1 MRRTTPLT
9 AAAML
14 GLALLAPTTSA
25 SAAGETCRGEAATI
39 VGTEQTL
46 TGTEGRDVIVTGA
59 ATEVEALGGDD
70 LVCVVPSRT
79 SFNVLGVD
87 AGAGNDVVDTNGAT
101 SGYYVNTDLGPGVDL
116 FEGGAAGDTVLTG
129 DARGVTTDV
138 DTVRTGTGH
147 DGVTTSGGS
156 DVVDLGV
163 GDDRLELQGLRTAS
177 DGLLAGGEGR
187 DTFRA
192 TVDSAGG
199 DAFDMA
205 AGTYRTDGALALFSS
220 FEGLE
225 LQARGASIDYSGTD
239 GPDYLNVRFLA
250 SSRSRLVADLLGGDD
265 RAQLDGTV
273 LGAGS
278 RIDAGAGVDDLV
290 AARSTGSIALD
301 IAEGEL
307 EVGDD
312 VFTADGVEDATLMAR
327 RVSLRGDEQDN
338 TLVAFGCRTSI
349 GGGRGDDELIF
360 DPDYVFETYSY
371 RCSRSAV
378 MRGGPGDDS
387 FYGSPGPDR
396 LLGGGGGDTLR
407 GDPGDDRI
415 LGGAGADRVEAG
427 RGDDVARG
435 GSGADKLLGEEGRD
449 VLRGDGGRDLAD
461 GSAGRDVCVA
471 ERRRSC
477 ER

>member
-25 SAAGETCRGEAATI
+25 GAAGETCRGEAATL
-39 VGTEQTL
+39 VGTGSTL
-46 TGTEGRDVIVTGA
+46 AGTEGRDVIVTGA
-59 ATEVEALGGDD
+59 ATEVDASGGDD
-70 LVCVVPSRT
+70 LICVVPVRT
-79 SFNVLGVD
+79 NFNVVEVD
-87 AGAGNDVVDTNGAT
+87 AGTGNDVVDTGGA
-101 SGYYVNTDLGPGVDL
+101 SQSYYVDTDLGPGTDL
-116 FEGGAAGDTVLTG
+116 FEGGASDDTVLTG
-129 DARGVTTDV
+129 DADGVTTEV
-138 DTVRTGTGH
+138 DTVRTGTGN

-163 GDDRLELQGLRTAS
+163 GDDRLELQGLRTS
-177 DGLLAGGEGR
+177 PDGLLAGGEGL
-187 DTFRA
+187 DIFRA
-192 TVDSAGG
+192 AVGSPGG

-205 AGTYRTDGALALFSS
+205 AGTYRTDGALASFSS

-239 GPDYLNVRFLA
+239 VADYLSVRFLA
-250 SSRSRLVADLLGGDD
+250 SSRSTLVADLLGGDD
-265 RAQLDGTV
+265 RTQLDGTV

-290 AARSTGSIALD
+290 AARSTGSMALD
-301 IAEGEL
+301 LAQGEL

-312 VFTADGVEDATLMAR
+312 VFIAEGVEDAFLMAR
-327 RVSLRGDEQDN
+327 RVSLIGDEQDN
-338 TLVAFGCRTSI
+338 TLVAFGCTTSI
-349 GGGRGDDELIF
+349 VGGRGDDELIF

-371 RCSRSAV
+371 RCSRSSV

-396 LLGGGGGDTLR
+396 LFGFGGDDTIR
-407 GDPGDDRI
+407 GESGDDRI
-415 LGGAGADRVEAG
+415 RGGAGADRIT
-427 RGDDVARG
+427 GDR
-435 GSGADKLLGEEGRD
+435 GRD
-449 VLRGDGGRDLAD
+449 FADGNTGRDRC
-461 GSAGRDVCVA
+461 SA
-471 ERRRSC
+471 ERKRSC

>member
-1 MRRTTPLT
+1 MRRKTPLT

-25 SAAGETCRGEAATI
+25 GAAGETCRGEAATI
-39 VGTEQTL
+39 VGTGSTL

-59 ATEVEALGGDD
+59 ATEVDALGGDD
-70 LVCVVPSRT
+70 LICVVPVRT
-79 SFNVLGVD
+79 NFNVLDVD
-87 AGAGNDVVDTNGAT
+87 AGTGNDVVDTAGA
-101 SGYYVNTDLGPGVDL
+101 SQNYYVDIDLGPGADL
-116 FEGGAAGDTVLTG
+116 FEGGASDDTVLTG
-129 DARGVTTDV
+129 DADGVTTEV
-138 DTVRTGTGH
+138 DTVRTGTGN

-163 GDDRLELQGLRTAS
+163 GDDRLELQGLRTAA
-177 DGLLAGGEGR
+177 DGLLAGGEGL

-192 TVDSAGG
+192 AVGSPGG

-225 LQARGASIDYSGTD
+225 LQARSASIDYSGTN
-239 GPDYLNVRFLA
+239 GPDYLNVRFLD
-250 SSRSRLVADLLGGDD
+250 SSTSTLVADLLGGDD
-265 RAQLDGTV
+265 RAQLDGTA

-290 AARSTGSIALD
+290 AARSKGTLALD
-301 IAEGEL
+301 LEEGEL

-312 VFTADGVEDATLMAR
+312 VFNAAGVEDAFLMAR
-327 RVSLRGDEQDN
+327 RVSLIGDEQDN
-338 TLVAFGCRTSI
+338 TLVAFGCTTSI
-349 GGGRGDDELIF
+349 VGGRGDDELIF

-371 RCSRSAV
+371 SCSRSSV
-378 MRGGPGDDS
+378 MRGGAGADS

-396 LLGGGGGDTLR
+396 LLGGGGDDILR
-407 GDPGDDRI
+407 GDPGADRI
-415 LGGAGADRVEAG
+415 VGGAGADRVEAG
-427 RGDDVARG
+427 TGDDVVRG

-449 VLRGDGGRDLAD
+449 ILRGEGGRDLAD
-461 GSAGRDVCVA
+461 GSAGRDSCVA
-471 ERRRSC
+471 ERERKC